1 MTPSTDHSDV
11 VDVHTES
18 RFVVRLGGHE
28 AELVYHLNGDRL
40 VLVHTEVPDEMSGH
54 GIGGRLV
61 SAAIARAKSEHLT
74 VVPWCPFA
82 RRWLRDHRDVAAR
95 VDIDWHSQA
104 PAG

>member
-1 MTPSTDHSDV
+1 MTPSTDHIDV
-11 VDVHTES
+11 VDVPTES
-18 RFVVRLGGHE
+18 RFVVRLEGHE

-40 VLVHTEVPDEMSGH
+40 VLVHTEVPDEMSSH

-61 SAAIARAKSEHLT
+61 SAAIARAESEHLT

-82 RRWLRDHRDVAAR
+82 RRWLGDHRDVAAR
-95 VDIDWHSQA
+95 VDIDWHSQP

>member
-1 MTPSTDHSDV
+1 MTPSTDHIDV
-11 VDVHTES
+11 VDVPTES
-18 RFVVRLGGHE
+18 RFVVRHEGHE

-61 SAAIARAKSEHLT
+61 SAAVARAESEHLT

-82 RRWLRDHRDVAAR
+82 RRWLGDHRDVAAR
-95 VDIDWHSQA
+95 VDIDWHSQP